1 MTLKPN
7 IYRRLRSAS
16 VWTLSVV
23 LLTIL
28 LGAIYEHVARDRVAK
43 EFPPPGKLIDIGGR
57 RIHLNCRGKGTP
69 VVILESGAD
78 PSGSALWHPIQEAI
92 AKFTRVCAYD
102 RAGLMWSDPAVGVRD
117 GAAIARD
124 LHKTLTT
131 AHEPGPYVMVGA
143 SMGGPYTMI
152 FTQYFGSEVAGLVFV
167 DAAHPDQSRVLTEA
181 TGKPDV
187 EIPTVFRLLAKLD
200 WTGLPRVLLPAA
212 EVPELPIEVARAIT
226 AYQPVSLGPS
236 LEEAAAF
243 EATFQQAGAFRKL
256 GTRPLVVLTHGKPWS
271 AYSEEQ
277 RRTSGFTAE
286 EFERHEAAWRTLQA
300 DQATWSSRSVH
311 RIVENSSHVVQL
323 ENPKAVIDAVREVVD
338 RLRVQPKSAPQ

>member
-7 IYRRLRSAS
+7 IYRRLCSAR
-16 VWTLSVV
+16 VWTFSVV
-23 LLTIL
+23 LLIIL
-28 LGAIYEHVARDRVAK
+28 PGAVYEHVARNRVAK

-57 RIHLNCRGKGTP
+57 RIHLNCRGEGTP

-78 PSGSALWHPIQEAI
+78 PSGSALWHPIHQAI
-92 AKFTRVCAYD
+92 TMFTRVCAYD

-117 GAAIARD
+117 GDAIVRD
-124 LHKTLTT
+124 LHKTLAT

-152 FTQYFGSEVAGLVFV
+152 FTQYFSSEVAGLVFV
-167 DAAHPDQSRVLTEA
+167 DAAHPDQSRILTEA

-200 WTGLPRVLLPAA
+200 WTGLPRVILPAA
-212 EVPELPIEVARAIT
+212 EIPELPVEVARAIT

-236 LEEAAAF
+236 LDEAVAF
-243 EATFQQAGAFRKL
+243 EATFRQAGAFRKL
-256 GTRPLVVLTHGKPWS
+256 GARPLVVLTHGKPWS

-286 EFERHEAAWRTLQA
+286 EFDRHEVAWRTLQA
-300 DQATWSSRSVH
+300 DEATWSSRSVH
-311 RIVENSSHVVQL
+311 RILDDSSHVVQL
-323 ENPKAVIDAVREVVD
+323 ESPHAVVRAVREVVD
-338 RLRVQPKSAPQ
+338 QLRVRHSSATP